1 MSVYMGNDIHQSH
14 PDLQT
19 LLFFGQ
25 VKLLPDPWRFSVESY
40 LWWAFSRF
48 IKIIANWIQG
58 DELCTDM
65 EEGPL
70 LMRVFA
76 FEEMAFAVKQSDYI
90 RKSIDNL
97 ADIVGNIDSISRTH
111 GVESLFVLAPSR
123 LQVDTVFRNMYLS
136 CAGRNPASYNFR
148 QPQQWV
154 KNALLTKG
162 VQVLNLLPA
171 FLKARKD
178 TFIMNDTH

>member
-1 MSVYMGNDIHQSH
+1 MPRGRRLKAAFIGDSFTFGALPYKEVFPNLVANLQGGRDEFPIINLGIASIGLKEYLRIAASRLPDLKPKFVVVTLYMGNDIHQSH

-48 IKIIANWIQG
+48 IKIVANWTQG

-70 LMRVFA
+70 LMRAFA
-76 FEEMAFAVKQSDYI
+76 FEKMAFAVKQSDYI
-90 RKSIDNL
+90 R
-97 ADIVGNIDSISRTH
+97 
-111 GVESLFVLAPSR
+111 
-123 LQVDTVFRNMYLS
+123 
-136 CAGRNPASYNFR
+136 
-148 QPQQWV
+148 
-154 KNALLTKG
+154 
-162 VQVLNLLPA
+162 
-171 FLKARKD
+171 
-178 TFIMNDTH
+178 